1 MKSWAQKKRAGG
13 FSLIELMVVVAVIG
27 ILAGVGFPSYQ
38 QYVRKGNR
46 SSAQQ
51 LMLEIASK
59 QAQYILDARQYTDIA
74 GSGGLNI
81 GARDG
86 WTCTNSA
93 TPPQCSH
100 SKYTLALTVDN
111 TATPPTFSM
120 TATAI
125 ASQVDDGNLT
135 YNSQGAKTRMVS
147 GTDQGW

>member
-1 MKSWAQKKRAGG
+1 MAGKTNTNRHAG
-13 FSLIELMVVVAVIG
+13 FTLIELMVVVAVIG
-27 ILAGVGFPSYQ
+27 ILAGVAFPSYQ

-59 QAQYILDARQYTDIA
+59 QTQYILDAREYTAIM
-74 GSGGLNI
+74 GTGGLNI
-81 GARDG
+81 GSRDG
-86 WTCTNSA
+86 WTCTA
-93 TPPQCSH
+93 TATQPQCSNT
-100 SKYTLALTVDN
+100 KYTLAVTVDN

-125 ASQVDDGNLT
+125 ASQIPDGNLT
-135 YNSQGAKTRMVS
+135 YNNLGAKTRMVS